1 MDNDPR
7 GTLIQQG
14 DIMRVN
20 RALVEDVACFGAAS
34 GYLLIS
40 YSMPEANRMV
50 SIQSVRL
57 NVNRSTVI
65 LNALG
70 QPIRLCSIHPGM
82 FVNAVFSSRMTR
94 SIPPQTT
101 AFQIQLLS

>member
-40 YSMPEANRMV
+40 
-50 SIQSVRL
+50 
-57 NVNRSTVI
+57 
-65 LNALG
+65 
-70 QPIRLCSIHPGM
+70 
-82 FVNAVFSSRMTR
+82 
-94 SIPPQTT
+94 
-101 AFQIQLLS
+101 